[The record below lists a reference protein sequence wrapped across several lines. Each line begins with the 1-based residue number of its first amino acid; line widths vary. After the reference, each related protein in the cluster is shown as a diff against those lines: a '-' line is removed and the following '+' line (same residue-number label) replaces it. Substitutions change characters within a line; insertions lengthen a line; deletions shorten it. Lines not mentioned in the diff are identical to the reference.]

1 MYLKKSPR
9 SQRQP
14 PARKLRTGALSLPS
28 QRTPR
33 RPIMPLRDWFTPE
46 SGCCSITRTTP
57 RQQASTAP
65 KQHSICCRNFQWLF
79 CPCHMI
85 SMMME
90 MIEDIIREEDQEEA
104 LREEDVEPIRER
116 EEMRESED
124 QEEDI
129 EKEVLTDV
137 VIAMEDE
144 ESRMEEEEEGRTG
157 IRVVALLVE
166 MAPPVVSTA
175 AIAPTSIPIS
185 MYSSTLRTRRRW
197 RRSTRRLRGA

>member
-1 MYLKKSPR
+1 
-9 SQRQP
+9 
-14 PARKLRTGALSLPS
+14 
-28 QRTPR
+28 
-33 RPIMPLRDWFTPE
+33 
-46 SGCCSITRTTP
+46 
-57 RQQASTAP
+57 
-65 KQHSICCRNFQWLF
+65 
-79 CPCHMI
+79 MI
-85 SMMME
+85 MMME